1 MLKPKALTQVLS
13 QANTGGVENT
23 LLLSQEGA
31 LLAYS
36 GYGDK
41 DARITAAIASNIWAA
56 YEKHGR
62 NAFREDRLTFVLI
75 DCECGHVAITQ
86 VGAVAPIAQLAL
98 YIYIYIFIICRLQ
111 VASVLLCLYAKEHV
125 GLGMLKQKTMSL
137 AAYLERPL
145 KQISAS

>member
-75 DCECGHVAITQ
+75 DCETGHVAIT
-86 VGAVAPIAQLAL
+86 
-98 YIYIYIFIICRLQ
+98 Q
-111 VASVLLCLYAKEHV
+111 VASVLLCLYARSHV
-125 GLGMLKQKTMSL
+125 GLGLLKQKAMSM

-145 KQISAS
+145 KMISAS

>member
-41 DARITAAIASNIWAA
+41 DARITAAISSNIWAA

-75 DCECGHVAITQ
+75 DCENGHVAITQ
-86 VGAVAPIAQLAL
+86 VGSRFAL
-98 YIYIYIFIICRLQ
+98 HLILMHLSLQ
-111 VASVLLCLYAKEHV
+111 VASVLLCLYAKQNV
-125 GLGMLKQKTMSL
+125 GLGLLKQKAMSL

>member
-13 QANTGGVENT
+13 QANTGGVQNT

-41 DARITAAIASNIWAA
+41 DKVVTAAIASNIWAA

-62 NAFREDRLTFVLI
+62 NAFREDRLTFVLLV
-75 DCECGHVAITQ
+75 CECGHVAITQ
-86 VGAVAPIAQLAL
+86 VAGI
-98 YIYIYIFIICRLQ
+98 
-111 VASVLLCLYAKEHV
+111 LLCLYAKESV
-125 GLGMLKQKTMSL
+125 GLGLLKQKTMAL
-137 AAYLERPL
+137 ATYLEGPL
-145 KQISAS
+145 KQIAAS

>member
-1 MLKPKALTQVLS
+1 MKQCTS
-13 QANTGGVENT
+13 QFRVC
-23 LLLSQEGA
+23 LPFFSLLSQEGA

-86 VGAVAPIAQLAL
+86 VSAL
-98 YIYIYIFIICRLQ
+98 
-111 VASVLLCLYAKEHV
+111 
-125 GLGMLKQKTMSL
+125 G
-137 AAYLERPL
+137 
-145 KQISAS
+145 

>member
-62 NAFREDRLTFVLI
+62 NAFREGRLNFVLI
-75 DCECGHVAITQ
+75 DCENGHVAIT
-86 VGAVAPIAQLAL
+86 
-98 YIYIYIFIICRLQ
+98 Q
-111 VASVLLCLYAKEHV
+111 VASVLLCLYAKQTV
-125 GLGMLKQKTMSL
+125 GLGLLKQKAMSL
-137 AAYLERPL
+137 ASYLERPL

>member
-1 MLKPKALTQVLS
+1 MQHVVSCLFTFCS
-13 QANTGGVENT
+13 
-23 LLLSQEGA
+23 LLSQEGA
-31 LLAYS
+31 LLAYA

-86 VGAVAPIAQLAL
+86 VSAGASPPVP
-98 YIYIYIFIICRLQ
+98 
-111 VASVLLCLYAKEHV
+111 SLCL
-125 GLGMLKQKTMSL
+125 
-137 AAYLERPL
+137 
-145 KQISAS
+145 

>member
-41 DARITAAIASNIWAA
+41 DARITAAIASNIWSA

-75 DCECGHVAITQ
+75 DCENGHVAIT
-86 VGAVAPIAQLAL
+86 
-98 YIYIYIFIICRLQ
+98 Q
-111 VASVLLCLYAKEHV
+111 VASVLLCLYAKQNV
-125 GLGMLKQKTMSL
+125 GLGLLKQKAMSL